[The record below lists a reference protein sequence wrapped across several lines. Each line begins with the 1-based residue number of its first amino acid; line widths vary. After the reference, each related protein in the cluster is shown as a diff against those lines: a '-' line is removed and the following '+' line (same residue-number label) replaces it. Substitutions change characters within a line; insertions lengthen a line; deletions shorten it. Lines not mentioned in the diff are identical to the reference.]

1 MIAVLFDFIHP
12 CHVEGKNV
20 FLCDYNIRRKTT
32 VKVNHVSP
40 LIMGM
45 DMFFCL
51 RILHLI
57 HRSQQLHAWKM
68 AQKLQILKHVF
79 SNDWGF
85 HLKVYEIKNNPM
97 WFSIVV

>member
-45 DMFFCL
+45 DMF
-51 RILHLI
+51 
-57 HRSQQLHAWKM
+57 S
-68 AQKLQILKHVF
+68 
-79 SNDWGF
+79 S
-85 HLKVYEIKNNPM
+85 
-97 WFSIVV
+97 

>member
-45 DMFFCL
+45 DIFFSEDFASHSQKSTAACL
-51 RILHLI
+51 KNG
-57 HRSQQLHAWKM
+57 SKTSNTEAC
-68 AQKLQILKHVF
+68 VF
-79 SNDWGF
+79 
-85 HLKVYEIKNNPM
+85 K
-97 WFSIVV
+97 

>member
-45 DMFFCL
+45 DMFFSEDFASHSQKSTAACL
-51 RILHLI
+51 KN
-57 HRSQQLHAWKM
+57 SSKTSNTEAC
-68 AQKLQILKHVF
+68 VF
-79 SNDWGF
+79 
-85 HLKVYEIKNNPM
+85 K
-97 WFSIVV
+97 

>member
-40 LIMGM
+40 LIMGFP
-45 DMFFCL
+45 DDFASHSQKSTAACL
-51 RILHLI
+51 KNG
-57 HRSQQLHAWKM
+57 SKTSNTEAC
-68 AQKLQILKHVF
+68 VF
-79 SNDWGF
+79 
-85 HLKVYEIKNNPM
+85 K
-97 WFSIVV
+97 